1 MFKTFVTLF
10 RGQVAAAGEEIADR
24 NALIILD
31 QQIRDASA
39 AFERARRALAVA
51 IAQDRQESTR
61 ITGIEIRIAD
71 LEVRVG
77 AALRSG
83 DEAAAREGAEAI
95 ATLEADRD
103 AAAAGQA
110 LFAAEILKLRRHVTQ
125 AQARIAELE
134 RGRRLARASES
145 VRHLRRGRI
154 EPAPLHEASLA
165 EAEKTLSRL
174 RERQIETE
182 AAEQALDQL
191 DDAATASVAEKLAA
205 KGFGP
210 RLRTTADDVLARL
223 RGGLAEPGTA

>member
-24 NALIILD
+24 NALVILD
-31 QQIRDASA
+31 QQMRDASA
-39 AFERARRALAVA
+39 AFERARRALAIAV
-51 IAQDRQESTR
+51 AQDRQESTR
-61 ITGIEIRIAD
+61 IAGIAARITDLEIRT
-71 LEVRVG
+71 G
-77 AALRSG
+77 AALRAD

-95 ATLEADRD
+95 AGLEADRD

-110 LFAAEILKLRRHVTQ
+110 LFAAEILRLRRHVTQ

-134 RGRRLARASES
+134 RGRRLARASEA

-154 EPAPLHEASLA
+154 EPAPLHEASLT

-174 RERQIETE
+174 RERQTETE
-182 AAEQALDQL
+182 AAEQAFDEL

-210 RLRTTADDVLARL
+210 KLKTTADDVLARL
-223 RGGLAEPGTA
+223 RGGLGQAGAA